1 MVIVASLPGRNL
13 FSSLPST
20 PPPSNPAVNPAT
32 PSPPI
37 PIPKYPPPRRSL
49 KSQKPPPE
57 PPKPTSNPG
66 LKHHRNSK
74 YYKPVKDGVIKSDGD
89 RSVIIGESGVSYL
102 LPGAPFEFQFSYSET
117 PKVKPL
123 AIREP
128 AFLPFAPPTMP
139 RPWTGKAPL
148 KSSKKKI
155 PLFDSFNPPPPG
167 TKGVKHVEMPGP
179 FPAGKY
185 PQEGKTR
192 EEILGEPLKRW
203 EIRMLVK
210 PMLGENRQVN
220 LGRDGLTHNML
231 ELIHSHWK
239 RSRVCK
245 VRCKGVPTVDMD
257 NVCYYLEEKTGGK
270 IIHRV
275 GGVVYLFRGRN
286 YNYRTRPQY
295 PLMLWKPAAPVYPKL
310 IQEAP
315 EGLTKAEADKFRKKG
330 KKLLPICKLPKNG
343 VYVSLVKDV
352 RHAFE
357 GSPLAKIDCKG
368 LEPSDYKKIG
378 AKLKELVPCVLL
390 SFDDEQI
397 LMWRGKD
404 WKSMYPQAPPVV
416 SFPEVGIA
424 RNLDNSGETEDDQNK
439 HDRNIMPSSPKM
451 TSLWKH
457 ALESSKALLLDEII
471 VDPDALLEKVEE
483 FEVAS
488 QATEH
493 SSPALVFSSEDG
505 DAAAAKGSLADFE
518 EDNTYPSDGLPT
530 EDDDD
535 EDYLYDNG
543 DEYDDVDELNAVG
556 GSSAPPGSLPVDRI
570 ADELRIRQ
578 DK

>member
-1 MVIVASLPGRNL
+1 MVIVALSSSLPGRNL

-20 PPPSNPAVNPAT
+20 PPPHDHATAVTAT
-32 PSPPI
+32 PPPPI
-37 PIPKYPPPRRSL
+37 PIPKYPPPRKR
-49 KSQKPPPE
+49 QNPP
-57 PPKPTSNPG
+57 PPKPAPPNPA
-66 LKHHRNSK
+66 LKYHRNSK
-74 YYKPVKDGVIKSDGD
+74 YHKPVKDGGGVMASDGD
-89 RSVIIGESGVSYL
+89 RSVVIGESGVSYI
-102 LPGAPFEFQFSYSET
+102 LPGAPFEFQYSYSET

-155 PLFDSFNPPPPG
+155 PLFDSFNPPPAG

-179 FPAGKY
+179 FKLGKY

-192 EEILGEPLKRW
+192 EEILGEPLQFW

-210 PMLGENRQVN
+210 PMLSYNRQVN

-257 NVCYYLEEKTGGK
+257 NVCHHIEEKTGGE

-295 PLMLWKPAAPVYPKL
+295 PVMLWKPAAPVYPKL
-310 IQEAP
+310 IQDAP
-315 EGLTKAEADKFRKKG
+315 GGLTKAEADELRMKG
-330 KKLLPICKLPKNG
+330 KSLLPICKLAKNG
-343 VYVSLVKDV
+343 VYTSLVKDV
-352 RHAFE
+352 RDAFE
-357 GSPLAKIDCKG
+357 GSPLVKIDCEG
-368 LEPSDYKKIG
+368 LDPSDYKRLG
-378 AKLKELVPCVLL
+378 AKLKDLVPCVLL

-404 WKSMYPQAPPVV
+404 WKSRYPQAPPV
-416 SFPEVGIA
+416 FIPTKAGITGY
-424 RNLDNSGETEDDQNK
+424 LDNTGETDDNQCK
-439 HDRNIMPSSPKM
+439 HDGNMVNTSPKM
-451 TSLWKH
+451 LSLWKR
-457 ALESSKALLLDEII
+457 AIESCKALLLDEFNLG
-471 VDPDALLEKVEE
+471 PDALLEKVEE
-483 FEVAS
+483 FDAIS

-493 SSPALVFSSEDG
+493 SYPAFTLCNENDSYSSDN
-505 DAAAAKGSLADFE
+505 LPTE
-518 EDNTYPSDGLPT
+518 ED

-535 EDYLYDNG
+535 DYDNYHDDEDDELYDI
-543 DEYDDVDELNAVG
+543 VDT
-556 GSSAPPGSLPVDRI
+556 SAQPGSLPVDSI
-570 ADELRIRQ
+570 IKKLNPSE
-578 DK
+578 